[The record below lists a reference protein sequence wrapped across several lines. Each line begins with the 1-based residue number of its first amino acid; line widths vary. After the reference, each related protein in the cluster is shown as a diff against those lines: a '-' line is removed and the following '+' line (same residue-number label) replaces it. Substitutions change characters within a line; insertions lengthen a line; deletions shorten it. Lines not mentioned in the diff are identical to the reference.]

1 MASIKEERQ
10 EESGDEMEYEYCD
23 SCQEGRNANNVKL
36 YTESNVSFSLQ
47 QEVRHCLSCGNYFV
61 DGKSFGNLQ
70 SIGDYVVRKRIT
82 DFIKLQVPEDV
93 RIRARNMQIESL

>member
-1 MASIKEERQ
+1 MAGIEERQ
-10 EESGDEMEYEYCD
+10 EEEIDGGYCET
-23 SCQEGRNANNVKL
+23 CHEGEKSNRVKL

-82 DFIKLQVPEDV
+82 EFIKLQVPDGLEV
-93 RIRARNMQIESL
+93 RARNMQIESL